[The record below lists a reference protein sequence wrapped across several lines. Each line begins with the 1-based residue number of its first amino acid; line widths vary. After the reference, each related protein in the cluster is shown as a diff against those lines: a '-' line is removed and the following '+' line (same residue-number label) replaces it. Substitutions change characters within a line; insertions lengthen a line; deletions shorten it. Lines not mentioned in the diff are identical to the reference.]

1 MGRRAVIRW
10 IEAVMVAG
18 SGFLAVAGVAPIA
31 QAEEVGAV
39 DTAFQLLG
47 PDHKVVVEAFDDP
60 KVDGVVCYVSRAK
73 TGGIKGALGVA
84 EDPARFSVA
93 CRPSGA
99 IRFREPLPRQEEVF
113 RESASLVFKHVRVV
127 RIVDA
132 KRNTLV
138 YLTYADRLIDGH
150 PDNAV
155 TALPVLDGPIPL
167 KGR

>member
-1 MGRRAVIRW
+1 MRGIAI
-10 IEAVMVAG
+10 VAACLA
-18 SGFLAVAGVAPIA
+18 FLPLARG
-31 QAEEVGAV
+31 EEVGSV
-39 DTAFQLLG
+39 DTAFQWLG

-60 KVDGVVCYVSRAK
+60 KVTGVVCYVSRAK

-93 CRPSGA
+93 CRATVG
-99 IRFREPLPRQEEVF
+99 FREPLPRQEEVF
-113 RESASLVFKHVRVV
+113 KESASLVFKHVRVV

-155 TALPVLDGPIPL
+155 TAVPVTVPIPIA
-167 KGR
+167 R

>member
-1 MGRRAVIRW
+1 MYGVVRRGGFAFV
-10 IEAVMVAG
+10 VAA
-18 SGFLAVAGVAPIA
+18 LALAAR
-31 QAEEVGAV
+31 AEEIGSV
-39 DTAFQLLG
+39 DTSFQWLG

-60 KVDGVVCYVSRAK
+60 KVEGVVCYVSRAK
-73 TGGIKGALGVA
+73 TGGLKGALGIA

-99 IRFREPLPRQEEVF
+99 IRFREPLPKQEEVF

-155 TALPVLDGPIPL
+155 TALPVPGTAIPL
-167 KGR
+167 AR

>member
-1 MGRRAVIRW
+1 MKNLPALSLVLL
-10 IEAVMVAG
+10 AG
-18 SGFLAVAGVAPIA
+18 LA
-31 QAEEVGAV
+31 QAEPIGEV
-39 DTAFQLLG
+39 DTVFQLIG
-47 PDHKVVVEAFDDP
+47 PDHKIVVDAHDDP
-60 KVDGVVCYVSRAK
+60 KVGGVTCYVSRAK

-93 CRPSGA
+93 CRASATVG
-99 IRFREPLPRQEEVF
+99 FREPLPRQEEVF
-113 RESASLVFKHVRVV
+113 KESASLVFKHVRVV

-155 TALPVLDGPIPL
+155 TAVPVTVPIPIA
-167 KGR
+167 R